1 MEREIVGAELE
12 SLALV
17 DGNAAMALAERHL
30 LGLDG
35 VTNRKAA
42 FEAVQRAAKLGN
54 VDGRRS
60 WVYMTAAG
68 LGCRANPAKARLML
82 KELGSEDRFAA
93 VQHAFLQHVTCDKTL
108 DTIEPEVLSADPYVA
123 FYRGLFSAAECQYL
137 MVLGQPWLQTAMVTG
152 VDGTSRLDE
161 VRDAKCCSIVN
172 LAEDLVVQ
180 TINRTIARATG
191 TEPGWGEPLNILQ
204 YGPGQ
209 QYKPHLDGMSADNV
223 TKRNY
228 TALIWLNDDFDG
240 GETNFPDIDL
250 KVRGAVGDMLVFK
263 NVRDDGEL
271 DHRMIHAGLPV
282 TRGVKWM
289 ASRWIRGEDYL
300 RG

>member
-12 SLALV
+12 ALARD

-35 VTNRKAA
+35 PPDRKAA
-42 FEAVQRAAKLGN
+42 FAAVQHAAKLGD

-60 WVYMTAAG
+60 WVYMIASG
-68 LGCRANPAKARLML
+68 LGCPANPAKAKLML

-93 VQHAFLQHVTCDKTL
+93 VQHAFLQHLTCDDRIDRITP
-108 DTIEPEVLSADPYVA
+108 DVMRDDPYVA
-123 FYRGLFSAAECQYL
+123 MYRGLFSAAECQYL
-137 MVLGQPWLQTAMVTG
+137 MVLGTPWLQTAMVG
-152 VDGTSRLDE
+152 VDGLARLDE

-300 RG
+300 KG